1 MDHTLAGLPR
11 DTSECPI
18 DRTLQ
23 VMEGRWAT
31 LIVRELLAGPR
42 RFGQLRLALPGI
54 SPKTLTDRLRHLE
67 LRGVLTR
74 RAFAE
79 VPPRVEYRLTE
90 RGRRLEPV
98 LLAMWEW
105 GHDELAPDLPNPMR
119 VASERKG
126 DGRSSQEEPD
136 RDERVEDGAAE

>member
-1 MDHTLAGLPR
+1 MGKVSHSLADRPR
-11 DTSECPI
+11 DTAECPI

-31 LIVRELLAGPR
+31 LVVRELLGGAK
-42 RFGQLRLALPGI
+42 RFGELRAALPGI

-67 LRGVLTR
+67 AHGVLTR
-74 RAFAE
+74 HAFAE

-98 LLAMWEW
+98 LLAMWDW
-105 GHDELAPDLPNPMR
+105 GHVDLVPD
-119 VASERKG
+119 AG
-126 DGRSSQEEPD
+126 
-136 RDERVEDGAAE
+136 